1 MRVQL
6 RYGRQQARDK
16 AKNILNDSVINL
28 TKQFKQEINSV
39 IDSFQYYK
47 GELRI
52 QDKKLTQCRQA
63 MQEQELMIVQLNQYI
78 QTAGINI
85 SRNKEEIK
93 HIKNETKANL
103 RKGTLKKSEIM
114 MQGLSTMPEL
124 NFYSFYLS
132 TSLHEDRN

>member
-1 MRVQL
+1 
-6 RYGRQQARDK
+6 
-16 AKNILNDSVINL
+16 
-28 TKQFKQEINSV
+28 
-39 IDSFQYYK
+39 
-47 GELRI
+47 
-52 QDKKLTQCRQA
+52 

-85 SRNKEEIK
+85 SRDKEEIK
-93 HIKNETKANL
+93 RIKNETKANL